1 MAWTRERVETLTNLW
16 KMGKSASQI
25 ADELG
30 EGVSRNAVIGKIH
43 RLGLSERSGKTKDK
57 TNLAQKKSPFSSLP
71 PLDGLTNAEKG
82 PSKHYKQTDMDV
94 NPAKK
99 RGRKPSQTSA
109 NKIQRT
115 NGKVDKKNDLTKD
128 NIEPVAEL
136 SGVSDLDKEALAN
149 MIEIEKKSKKLCLL
163 ELTERTCKWPIGDP
177 ATSEFWFCG
186 HQAESGKPYCATH
199 IAIAFQPI
207 STRREKKQR

>member
-1 MAWTRERVETLTNLW
+1 MAWTRERVEILTNLW
-16 KMGKSASQI
+16 KSGKSASQI

-57 TNLAQKKSPFSSLP
+57 TELVQKKNPFSNLP
-71 PLDGLTNAEKG
+71 PLKGLTNTEKS
-82 PSKHYKQTDMDV
+82 PSKHNKQTDMDV
-94 NPAKK
+94 KPTKK
-99 RGRKPSQTSA
+99 RGRKPSQISA
-109 NKIQRT
+109 KKRERT
-115 NGKVDKKNDLTKD
+115 NGQYDKDNDFMKE
-128 NIEPVAEL
+128 NIEPNAEN
-136 SGVSDLDKEALAN
+136 GVSEFDKEALAN
-149 MIEIEKKSKKLCLL
+149 MIEIEKKSKKLSLL

-186 HQAESGKPYCATH
+186 HQAESGKPYCASH

>member
-16 KMGKSASQI
+16 KSGKSASQI

-57 TNLAQKKSPFSSLP
+57 TKLVQKTSPFSNLP
-71 PLDGLTNAEKG
+71 PIDGLINAEKS
-82 PSKHYKQTDMDV
+82 PSKHNEQTDMAV
-94 NPAKK
+94 KPTKK
-99 RGRKPSQTSA
+99 RGRKPSQISA
-109 NKIQRT
+109 NKRDRT
-115 NGKVDKKNDLTKD
+115 NGQFDKDTDHITD
-128 NIEPVAEL
+128 NIGPNAE
-136 SGVSDLDKEALAN
+136 SGISEFDKEALAN

-186 HQAESGKPYCATH
+186 HQAESGKPYCTTH

>member
-1 MAWTRERVETLTNLW
+1 MAWTRERVEILIDLW

-57 TNLAQKKSPFSSLP
+57 TNVQKKSSLSNLP
-71 PLDGLTNAEKG
+71 PLDGLTNTEKG

-94 NPAKK
+94 IKPAKK

-109 NKIQRT
+109 NNRQRT
-115 NGKVDKKNDLTKD
+115 NGQFDKENHLAND

-136 SGVSDLDKEALAN
+136 SGISEFDKEALAN
-149 MIEIEKKSKKLCLL
+149 MIAIEKKSKKLSLL

-186 HQAESGKPYCATH
+186 HQTESGKPYCATH